1 MSAERFESRRVSSA
15 ARAEAAAWVA
25 RLHGPNRTR
34 EVEAGLRRWLAD
46 DPEHR
51 TALELL
57 TETWE
62 RSARLRRRPI
72 EQVASWE
79 LVGFRLSLSRAVL
92 ATLAVAVIAVLG
104 TIYSLHSG
112 VVSTGV
118 GELRT
123 LTLSDGTRVQM
134 DSGTRLIVRYAKR
147 LRQVELEKGEAFFRV
162 AKNPDRPFVVTAD
175 GRQVRALGTQ
185 FDVLAMGQELAVTLI
200 EGKVTVTPMR
210 PPHGSPAAASVRSPA
225 ARAQS
230 AGRQAYTLTPGERL
244 TFAATGTARIDR
256 PSLYLVTAWER
267 GQVVLDNTTLADA
280 VAQMNRYSRT
290 RIIISDPKVGAI
302 RLSGVFQAG
311 ESASFAAAVARTYYL
326 KTTTY
331 SGGDIVLAASGGG
344 Q

>member
-1 MSAERFESRRVSSA
+1 MSAERFENRRTSAA

-34 EVEAGLRRWLAD
+34 EVEAGLRRWLAED
-46 DPEHR
+46 SEHR
-51 TALELL
+51 IALELM
-57 TETWE
+57 TDTWE

-79 LVGFRLSLSRAVL
+79 LVGFRLSFSRAVL
-92 ATLAVAVIAVLG
+92 ATFAVAVIAVLG

-112 VVSTGV
+112 VVSTGI

-123 LTLSDGTRVQM
+123 LTLADGTRVQM
-134 DSGTRLIVRYAKR
+134 DSGTRLIVHYAKR
-147 LRQVELEKGEAFFRV
+147 LRQVQLERGEAFFRV

-185 FDVLAMGQELAVTLI
+185 FDVRALGQELAVTLV
-200 EGKVTVTPMR
+200 EGKVTVTPVGVA
-210 PPHGSPAAASVRSPA
+210 HGGHGAGPVHSPAALAPST
-225 ARAQS
+225 
-230 AGRQAYTLTPGERL
+230 GRQTFTLTPGERL
-244 TFAATGTARIDR
+244 TFAATGMARIDR

-280 VAQMNRYSRT
+280 VAQMNRYSRN
-290 RIIISDPKVGAI
+290 RIIISDPKVGSI

-311 ESASFAAAVARTYYL
+311 DSASFVAALARTYHL
-326 KTTTY
+326 KATTY
-331 SGGDIVLAASGGG
+331 SGGDIVLAAAGGG